1 MEYLTHAIT
10 KLELT
15 FIKERTLFPTTADH
29 TIFQVYM
36 DLSPSL
42 SHVLDHKVN
51 FNKFKIIEI
60 I

>member
-1 MEYLTHAIT
+1 MTNAIT

-15 FIKERTLFPTTADH
+15 FIKERTPFPTTADH
-29 TIFQVYM
+29 TFFQVYV

-60 I
+60 T